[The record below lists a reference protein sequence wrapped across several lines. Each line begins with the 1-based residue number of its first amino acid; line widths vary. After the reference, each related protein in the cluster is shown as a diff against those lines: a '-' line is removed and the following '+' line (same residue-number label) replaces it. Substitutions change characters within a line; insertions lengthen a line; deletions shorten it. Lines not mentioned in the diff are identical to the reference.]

1 LKAKED
7 NDMIALTKRAASL
20 AELIAAGALIVGL
33 LQADTS
39 AATIGVIFTALT
51 FGATWF
57 IDRCERRA
65 K

>member
-1 LKAKED
+1 
-7 NDMIALTKRAASL
+7 MISITKRAASL

-33 LQADTS
+33 LQRDMD
-39 AATIGVIFTALT
+39 AATIGLIFTALT

-57 IDRCERRA
+57 IDRCERSA